1 MTSISAPRIV
11 RALLATTL
19 TAVVVA
25 GGSTAAEAA
34 DTPPAPNRAVV
45 LVSGTA
51 ATTPFTTPTQAC
63 TTGYSAGNTWAFLR
77 DDLVR
82 RGYQVFTAPA
92 SIGGVKVTETTDAYA
107 GPFADCPEQLP
118 ASMTING
125 IGTVDQSA
133 ANLARFIG
141 YLNTRYGI
149 TSVDV
154 VGHSL
159 GGLIGRAGIREVK
172 LNNLPVAIAS
182 YTTLGSPWDGTLVAN
197 LNPRTPLKG
206 CDGLK
211 VCEGFLTSLLAVP
224 GIQMLIANLSVA
236 NEPVWNS
243 YQVGALDGVPVTLIA
258 GTYFTEKGEKTQRW
272 PNDGVI
278 ERASALATTT
288 PDAVLAHRTC
298 IAFPLTH
305 SVFVSK
311 AVGIPDAKALTWNPR
326 VGAAIAKA
334 IDGAATALSG
344 ANRVGCPAPPK
355 S

>member
-1 MTSISAPRIV
+1 MSQTLRG
-11 RALLATTL
+11 LLAATL
-19 TAVVVA
+19 SAVVLA
-25 GGSTAAEAA
+25 GGTVGAAAA
-34 DTPPAPNRAVV
+34 DTAPPPKRAVV

-51 ATTPFTTPTQAC
+51 ATTPFTTPSQAC
-63 TTGYSAGNTWAFLR
+63 TTGYSAGNTWAYLR

-92 SIGGVKVTETTDAYA
+92 SIGGVKVTETTDPYA
-107 GPFADCPEQLP
+107 GPFSGCPEQLP
-118 ASMTING
+118 AAMTING
-125 IGTVDQSA
+125 IGAVDQSG

-141 YLNTRYGI
+141 YLNARYGI

-172 LNNLPVAIAS
+172 LNNLPVTIAS

-197 LNPRTPLKG
+197 LDPRTPLKG
-206 CDGLK
+206 CEGLK
-211 VCEGFLTSLLAVP
+211 VCDGFITSLLTVP
-224 GIQMLIANLSVA
+224 GIQMLIANLSVT
-236 NEPVWNS
+236 NEPVWNRS
-243 YQVGALDGVPVTLIA
+243 QIGALDGVPVTLIA
-258 GTYFTEKGEKTQRW
+258 GTYFTKKGRTSSRW

-278 ERASALATTT
+278 ERASALATKT
-288 PDAVLAHRTC
+288 PDAVLPHRTC

-305 SVFVSK
+305 SIFVSK
-311 AVGIPDAKALTWNPR
+311 AVGIADTKALTWNPQ

-344 ANRVGCPAPPK
+344 ANRVGCPSPPK